1 MNASEIY
8 ERIIAESNRY
18 ADKKVEECAPLFE
31 DRKHALLRA
40 MFVTAWLNGYNTRR
54 FEEREGKS

>member
-1 MNASEIY
+1 MNTNDIY
-8 ERIIAESNRY
+8 DRIIAKSNRY
-18 ADKKVEECAPLFE
+18 ADQKVEECAPLFE

-54 FEEREGKS
+54 AEEREGKS